1 MNAVPDAKV
10 KALASEYEQRY
21 AVAPELRKS
30 GARHELLLYGAR
42 LELGMRA
49 FLEDGGFKGFT
60 TTFEDLHGLRQ
71 LPGLAPQRLMADGLR
86 LRRRGRLEDRR
97 TRARDEGHG
106 RRAAGRDFVHGGL
119 HLSSGAGRPSGA
131 RLAHARDLPDDRG
144 GQAQGSRFIRFRI
157 GGKEDP
163 VRLVF
168 DAATGPA
175 LNASLIDL
183 GSRFRLLV
191 NEVTSV
197 DHPALPK
204 LPVARAVWECKPDFK
219 TACAAWIL
227 AGGAHHTGYSYSV
240 TREMLEDF
248 ATIAG
253 IEMAVIGPETTSLE
267 LQAGPAQ
274 QRRLLLPCA
283 GIPRL
288 SRNEAMFKELKR
300 EAYEANVALPR
311 HGLINLTFGNASA
324 IDRARAVFAIKPSGV
339 DYTAL
344 APEDMVVIDL
354 EGRRVEGKLNPSSDT
369 PTHRR
374 LFLAFPNIGGVV
386 HTHSS
391 HATAFAQ
398 AGRPIPIFGTT
409 HADYFNG
416 EVPVTRKMRPSEI
429 ATDYEWETGNVIV
442 ETMRNRDPA
451 DFPGVLVN
459 RHAPFTWGASVAK
472 ALENAVAVEC
482 IAQMALMSLQLAPN
496 LEPIEEELLNKHFKR
511 KHGAGAYYGQ
521 TPDF

>member
-1 MNAVPDAKV
+1 
-10 KALASEYEQRY
+10 
-21 AVAPELRKS
+21 
-30 GARHELLLYGAR
+30 
-42 LELGMRA
+42 
-49 FLEDGGFKGFT
+49 
-60 TTFEDLHGLRQ
+60 
-71 LPGLAPQRLMADGLR
+71 
-86 LRRRGRLEDRR
+86 
-97 TRARDEGHG
+97 
-106 RRAAGRDFVHGGL
+106 
-119 HLSSGAGRPSGA
+119 
-131 RLAHARDLPDDRG
+131 
-144 GQAQGSRFIRFRI
+144 
-157 GGKEDP
+157 
-163 VRLVF
+163 
-168 DAATGPA
+168 
-175 LNASLIDL
+175 
-183 GSRFRLLV
+183 
-191 NEVTSV
+191 
-197 DHPALPK
+197 
-204 LPVARAVWECKPDFK
+204 
-219 TACAAWIL
+219 
-227 AGGAHHTGYSYSV
+227 
-240 TREMLEDF
+240 
-248 ATIAG
+248 
-253 IEMAVIGPETTSLE
+253 
-267 LQAGPAQ
+267 
-274 QRRLLLPCA
+274 
-283 GIPRL
+283 
-288 SRNEAMFKELKR
+288 MFKELKR

-344 APEDMVVIDL
+344 TPDDMVVIDL
-354 EGRRVEGKLNPSSDT
+354 EGRRVEGRLNPSSDT

-472 ALENAVAVEC
+472 AVENAVAVEC
-482 IAQMALMSLQLAPN
+482 IAHMALMSLQLAPD

-521 TPDF
+521 TAGLLNPDWRRESAAARSGARPSGAWLRGCRLRVRFVRFQEVAAPLASQSASRRVAAHLHIYCY